1 MTERE
6 VESLLLEK
14 GDLPAG
20 WSAVDVGDPPTEVP
34 GAADIEGILVSS
46 FFQRSDL
53 GPYLV
58 HMLLYAEDEEEAETA
73 FAAIEEEL
81 ESARILDDI
90 TAEVRSWETEP
101 TTWDE
106 LGDETFAFKAIGD
119 TGIIPVE
126 ADMVATRKG
135 QFVNFIIHAELM
147 VVDTE
152 LTSELTRTAV
162 ERLPERRANPEDVI
176 SMHREPEKQTWE
188 MVRNL
193 VQTQGEGTTT
203 D

>member
-1 MTERE
+1 MSERE
-6 VESLLLEK
+6 VESLLLEE

-20 WSAVDVGDPPTEVP
+20 WSVVDVADPPTEVP
-34 GAADIEGILVSS
+34 GASDIEGTLVSS

-58 HMLLYAEDEEEAETA
+58 QLLFYVEDEDDAETA
-73 FAAIEEEL
+73 LAAIEEEL
-81 ESARILDDI
+81 ESAGILDDV
-90 TAEVRSWETEP
+90 TDQVRSWETEP
-101 TTWDE
+101 ATWDE
-106 LGDETFAFKAIGD
+106 LGDETFAFKAVGD

-152 LTSELTRTAV
+152 LTSELTKTAV
-162 ERLPERRANPEDVI
+162 DRLPVRPADPEDML
-176 SMHREPEKQTWE
+176 SMHREPAKQTWE
-188 MVRNL
+188 MIRKL
-193 VQTQGEGTTT
+193 VQPQDAGPTSE
-203 D
+203 